1 MSGISKDFS
10 SPEQRQSSSVALSD
24 GNQALLQSY
33 ISAAAQCSNSI
44 RVCIVL
50 PQVIRDL
57 SSLVFTRGLSFLMP
71 FIKSNYLLRGSDD
84 DDGAERICQAYTH
97 TIKEIVNPL
106 GDVLVT
112 VCND

>member
-1 MSGISKDFS
+1 MCLEYQKTSA
-10 SPEQRQSSSVALSD
+10 EQRQSSSVALSD
-24 GNQALLQSY
+24 GNQALLQR

-71 FIKSNYLLRGSDD
+71 FIKSNYLLRGKMMMM
-84 DDGAERICQAYTH
+84 ELREYVRH
-97 TIKEIVNPL
+97 RYTIKEFVNHS
-106 GDVLVT
+106 
-112 VCND
+112 

>member
-10 SPEQRQSSSVALSD
+10 PPKQRQRSSVALSD
-24 GNQALLQSY
+24 GNQALLQR

-97 TIKEIVNPL
+97 TIKEIVNH
-106 GDVLVT
+106 T
-112 VCND
+112 

>member
-97 TIKEIVNPL
+97 TIKEIVNH
-106 GDVLVT
+106 T
-112 VCND
+112 

>member
-10 SPEQRQSSSVALSD
+10 FHPKQRQSSSVALSD
-24 GNQALLQSY
+24 GNQALLQR

-84 DDGAERICQAYTH
+84 ADGAERICQAYTH
-97 TIKEIVNPL
+97 TIKEIVNH
-106 GDVLVT
+106 T
-112 VCND
+112 